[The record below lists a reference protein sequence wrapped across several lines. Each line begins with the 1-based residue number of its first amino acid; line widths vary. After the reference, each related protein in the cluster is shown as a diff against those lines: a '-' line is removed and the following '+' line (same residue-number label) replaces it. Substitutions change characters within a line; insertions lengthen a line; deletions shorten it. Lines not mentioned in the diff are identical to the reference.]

1 MKIAV
6 IGAGLTGL
14 TAGYC
19 LAKAGHTV
27 DVFEES
33 EYIGGLASAVEAG
46 NGNLDRFYHHV
57 FVSDTYL
64 LDLTRELG
72 IENKIKWYEPK
83 NAIFIDNRI
92 YPFTSPIDLLRFKP
106 VDFLSRI
113 RMGLLVLSAKF
124 IRDYKSFESVT
135 AKDWIVTRAGNE
147 CYEKIW
153 GPLLSSKFDVDAD
166 SISGTW
172 IWNKLKLRGS
182 SRGKNIFKERLGYMD
197 EGFIVL
203 ADKLADKIREYSG
216 SIKLSEPVNNL
227 KRNASENWEVST
239 PKGSYEYDKV
249 LFTAAPQL
257 LVDICPEFSDEYK
270 RKLRGLK
277 YKSNICL
284 ILELNKPLS
293 PYYWITVSEKNIP
306 FVLIIEHTNL
316 TGIKNYGSNIVYL
329 SRYIDPGSSLYNI
342 SDERII
348 KHFIEGLKK
357 VFPDFREEYIKNT
370 RLNKA
375 RFAQPVIT
383 LNYQDK
389 IPDIA
394 TPEQGLYLAS
404 MAQIHPEDRGLNYS
418 VRLAKTASSLMLKG
432 GL

>member
-1 MKIAV
+1 M
-6 IGAGLTGL
+6 
-14 TAGYC
+14 
-19 LAKAGHTV
+19 
-27 DVFEES
+27 
-33 EYIGGLASAVEAG
+33 
-46 NGNLDRFYHHV
+46 
-57 FVSDTYL
+57 
-64 LDLTRELG
+64 
-72 IENKIKWYEPK
+72 
-83 NAIFIDNRI
+83 
-92 YPFTSPIDLLRFKP
+92 LR
-106 VDFLSRI
+106 
-113 RMGLLVLSAKF
+113 
-124 IRDYKSFESVT
+124 
-135 AKDWIVTRAGNE
+135 
-147 CYEKIW
+147 KIW

-182 SRGKNIFKERLGYMD
+182 SRGKNISKERLGYMD

-316 TGIKNYGSNIVYL
+316 TGIKTTDQTLFIFQGILIPEVLCIIYLMKELSN
-329 SRYIDPGSSLYNI
+329 
-342 SDERII
+342 
-348 KHFIEGLKK
+348 
-357 VFPDFREEYIKNT
+357 
-370 RLNKA
+370 
-375 RFAQPVIT
+375 T
-383 LNYQDK
+383 L
-389 IPDIA
+389 
-394 TPEQGLYLAS
+394 
-404 MAQIHPEDRGLNYS
+404 
-418 VRLAKTASSLMLKG
+418 
-432 GL
+432 